1 MDVFTASGSP
11 DPKVPFLVQNTPAGE
26 FCHGVVAVASG
37 ELTGVR
43 DGNIVPGKGK
53 RRRIR
58 EEELAVRRVVL
69 AGTRR
74 FGRVV
79 SSVVVALVFLS
90 VLAACGAEAPGGGD
104 RLSIATGGTGGVY
117 YVYGGA
123 LADQIT
129 QNIDGIEATA
139 EATSASVDNMNL
151 IASESSDIAF
161 SLADTAA
168 DAVEGREDFEGD
180 PVPAQALAQLY
191 INYTQIATT
200 AGSGIN
206 SVEDLRDKSVSVGSP
221 GSGTEVIALRIL
233 RAAGIDPDADI
244 DRQQLGVDESVDAVR
259 DGTIDAFFWSGG
271 LPTGAVTD
279 LATTDQIVLL
289 PSTDYLDTLRN
300 QYGEVYQQE
309 TIPAGTYEGFDQ
321 DVAVIG
327 VPNYLVVNEAMDEE
341 LAFQIT
347 QLLFD
352 QQDALAQAHPEA
364 RNLDIGTAPQT
375 PPLELHPGARRYYE
389 EAGG

>member
-1 MDVFTASGSP
+1 MR
-11 DPKVPFLVQNTPAGE
+11 
-26 FCHGVVAVASG
+26 GVVLDG
-37 ELTGVR
+37 TG
-43 DGNIVPGKGK
+43 
-53 RRRIR
+53 
-58 EEELAVRRVVL
+58 
-69 AGTRR
+69 R
-74 FGRVV
+74 FGRVLA
-79 SSVVVALVFLS
+79 SAAVALVFLS
-90 VLAACGAEAPGGGD
+90 VLAACSAEAPGGGN
-104 RLSIATGGTGGVY
+104 RLSVATGGTGGVY

-129 QNIDGIEATA
+129 QNIDGVEATA

-161 SLADTAA
+161 ALADTAA

-191 INYTQIATT
+191 LNYTQIATT
-200 AGSGIN
+200 AGSGID
-206 SVEDLRDKSVSVGSP
+206 SIEDLRDRSVSVGSP
-221 GSGTEVIALRIL
+221 GSGTEVIALRVL
-233 RAAGIDPDADI
+233 RAAGIDPDSDI

-289 PSTDYLDTLRN
+289 PSTDYLSTLRE
-300 QYGEVYQQE
+300 QYGEVYQE
-309 TIPAGTYEGFDQ
+309 DAIPAGTYEGLDQ
-321 DVAVIG
+321 DVAVIA

-347 QLLFD
+347 QLLFE
-352 QQDALAQAHPEA
+352 QQENLAQAHPEA

-389 EAGG
+389 EAGS

>member
-1 MDVFTASGSP
+1 MRG
-11 DPKVPFLVQNTPAGE
+11 
-26 FCHGVVAVASG
+26 
-37 ELTGVR
+37 
-43 DGNIVPGKGK
+43 
-53 RRRIR
+53 
-58 EEELAVRRVVL
+58 VVL

-79 SSVVVALVFLS
+79 SWVFVALVFLS
-90 VLAACGAEAPGGGD
+90 VLAACGAEAPGGGN

-129 QNIDGIEATA
+129 QNIDGVEATA

-180 PVPAQALAQLY
+180 PVPAQALAQIYL
-191 INYTQIATT
+191 NYTQIATT

-206 SVEDLRDKSVSVGSP
+206 SIEDLRDRSVSVGSP
-221 GSGTEVIALRIL
+221 GSGTEVIALRVL
-233 RAAGIDPDADI
+233 RAAGIDPDSDI

-289 PSTDYLDTLRN
+289 PSAEYLSTLRE
-300 QYGEVYQQE
+300 QYGEVYQE
-309 TIPAGTYEGFDQ
+309 EIIPAGTYEGLDQ
-321 DVAVIG
+321 DVPVIA
-327 VPNYLVVNEAMDEE
+327 VPNYLVVNEAMDEG

-347 QLLFD
+347 QLLFE
-352 QQDALAQAHPEA
+352 QQESLAQAHPEA
-364 RNLDIGTAPQT
+364 RNLDINTAPQT